1 MSEPAPSTSTSPKP
15 PFTWVFAAG
24 LVLAVLAAGLAWWA
38 ASPKAPAA
46 GEGASKVSAGETA
59 PAFTR
64 KTLDGKAVSL
74 TDYRG
79 RVVLVD
85 FWATWCGPCHLQAK
99 VLEPLYAEY
108 RGRGVEFVSVSV
120 GEEAGTVRD
129 FLAQNPSPY
138 PVLIDPEDT
147 LSADLGIV
155 ALPTLL
161 IVDRSGKIAYFNFG
175 LSDADTLRRALT
187 QAGAA

>member
-1 MSEPAPSTSTSPKP
+1 MSEPLVPNPPQKP
-15 PFTWVFAAG
+15 PFTWILAAG
-24 LVLAVLAAGLAWWA
+24 LVVAVLAGGVAWWA
-38 ASPKAPAA
+38 ASTKAPAGGSPA
-46 GEGASKVSAGETA
+46 AKVSAGEVA
-59 PAFTR
+59 PTFTR
-64 KTLDGKAVSL
+64 KTLDGRAVSL
-74 TDYRG
+74 ADYRG

-85 FWATWCGPCHLQAK
+85 FWATWCGPCHVQAK

-108 RGRGVEFVSVSV
+108 RSRGVEFVSVSV

-129 FLAQNPSPY
+129 FLARNPSPY
-138 PVLIDPEDT
+138 PVLIDPDDT

-161 IVDRSGKIAYFNFG
+161 VVDRAGKIAYFNFG
-175 LSDADTLRRALT
+175 LSDADTLRRVLT